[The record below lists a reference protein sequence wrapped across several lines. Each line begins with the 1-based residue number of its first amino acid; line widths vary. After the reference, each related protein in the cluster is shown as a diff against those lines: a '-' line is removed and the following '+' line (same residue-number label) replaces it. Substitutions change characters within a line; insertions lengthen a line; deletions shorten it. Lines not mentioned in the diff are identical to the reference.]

1 MRIAVFGLGYVGSV
15 TAASL
20 AELGHEVVGVD
31 IKDEKVEAVNAGEAP
46 VSEPGLSALVKRG
59 REEDR
64 LRATTDA
71 GEAVRDTEM
80 ALLCVGTPSRSDG
93 SHSMDALRSVAENV
107 GSALEPGRPNAYVV
121 VVRSTTV
128 PGTLASVVRRGVMS
142 GGPALGSED
151 VAFAVN
157 PEFMREGSALEDFR
171 RPPFVVAAG
180 DEAALTGLR
189 RLYAD
194 IDAPFVEA
202 GVREAEMLKL
212 VSNTF
217 HALKVVF
224 ANEIGT
230 LCAEL
235 DVDGG
240 EVMELFCRDTVLNL
254 SSKYLSP
261 GFAFGGSCLPKDL
274 RALVHAGEEAGLE
287 LPVVRAIEP
296 SNQVQIRRAFRKVE
310 AGSSRRVGLLGLT
323 FKSNTDD
330 LRESPFVALAEILIG
345 KGYDVS
351 IYDPN
356 LDLEAL
362 VGANRSFLEDAI
374 PHVAKLLCSTGEE
387 VLARSDVVVK
397 GYDHPEFSRALDGGE
412 HDVEVVDL
420 TRSLSLGTMRD
431 SIPLWSNARPAGLA

>member
-20 AELGHEVVGVD
+20 AELGHQVVGVD
-31 IKDEKVEAVNAGEAP
+31 IKEEKVEAVNAGEAP
-46 VSEPGLSALVKRG
+46 VSEPGLSALVQRG
-59 REEDR
+59 RTEGR

-71 GEAVRDTEM
+71 EEAVRESEM
-80 ALLCVGTPSRSDG
+80 ALICVGTPNRSDG
-93 SHSMDALRSVAENV
+93 SHSMGALRSVSENI
-107 GSALEPGRPNAYVV
+107 GSALGAGRPSPYVV

-128 PGTLASVVRRGVMS
+128 PGTLESVVRAGVMA

-151 VAFAVN
+151 VALAVN

-171 RPPFVVAAG
+171 EPPFVVAAG
-180 DEAALTGLR
+180 DAPALASLR

-194 IDAPFVEA
+194 VDAPFVEA

-224 ANEIGT
+224 ANEVGT

-235 DVDGG
+235 GVDGS
-240 EVMELFCRDTVLNL
+240 EVMDLFCRDTVLNL

-274 RALVHAGEEAGLE
+274 RALVHAGEEAGLD

-296 SNQVQIRRAFRKVE
+296 SNQRQIRRAFRKVE
-310 AGSSRRVGLLGLT
+310 ATGSRRVGLLGLT
-323 FKSNTDD
+323 FKPNTDD

-374 PHVAKLLCSTGEE
+374 PHVAKLLCSGGEE
-387 VLARSDVVVK
+387 VLTRSEVVVK
-397 GYDHPEFSRALDGGE
+397 GYDHPEFSRVLGDGRG
-412 HDVEVVDL
+412 DVEVVDL

-431 SIPLWSNARPAGLA
+431 SIPLWSSARRAGTA